1 MSSSQD
7 LAPSQRVVERAERAG
22 VPAALRAPASRA
34 PWSRRASRALVSRV
48 SVASSVAAIALVL
61 GGCGMQ
67 SSTPANQPPNASPNA
82 STVQT
87 ESAPSFLERIPSA
100 PTSVA
105 YSGTRLAH
113 FEYAVNGVSKTLEY
127 TERVFSDGHG
137 KFTIVPGD
145 VTQPAMDARA
155 LEVFRLLQENRE
167 AFFFRH
173 RDFCIRDL
181 ALFEHNYIVSD
192 LGTLITVCGRPCAW
206 VEVKSRVAGRETY
219 RAAIDPK
226 NGLVMRSE
234 EYSSAGQLLARV
246 EFTDFTLVPDLSG
259 ISFHEDI
266 PFESLDLG
274 RDTTPQIG
282 FRVDAPTLIPAAYQ
296 LEKADKVEAGGRSWA
311 RITYGDGLQEIFVL
325 DSVDAQR
332 AEDPLKAS
340 QPAVRAGHTRTAV
353 HVLHIGPWLV
363 AEGEFGPR
371 HLIVMGK
378 AGEPALLD
386 MLQSAL
392 R

>member
-1 MSSSQD
+1 VSSSQD
-7 LAPSQRVVERAERAG
+7 LASSQRVVERAERAG
-22 VPAALRAPASRA
+22 VPAALRAPSSRA
-34 PWSRRASRALVSRV
+34 PWSRRVSCVLALTF
-48 SVASSVAAIALVL
+48 VL
-61 GGCGMQ
+61 GACGNQ
-67 SSTPANQPPNASPNA
+67 PSTPASQSSPNA
-82 STVQT
+82 PMVQT
-87 ESAPSFLERIPSA
+87 GSAPSFLERIPSA

-105 YSGTRLAH
+105 YSGTRRAH

-145 VTQPAMDARA
+145 VAQPAMDARA

-192 LGTLITVCGRPCAW
+192 LGTQITVCGRPCAW
-206 VEVKSRVAGRETY
+206 VEVKSRVDGRETY

-246 EFTDFTLVPDLSG
+246 EFTDFTLAPDLSG

-266 PFESLDLG
+266 PFEALDLG

-332 AEDPLKAS
+332 SEDPLKAS
-340 QPAVRAGHTRTAV
+340 QPAVRAGHTRTSV
-353 HVLHIGPWLV
+353 HVLHIGPWFV

-378 AGEPALLD
+378 AGEPVLLD